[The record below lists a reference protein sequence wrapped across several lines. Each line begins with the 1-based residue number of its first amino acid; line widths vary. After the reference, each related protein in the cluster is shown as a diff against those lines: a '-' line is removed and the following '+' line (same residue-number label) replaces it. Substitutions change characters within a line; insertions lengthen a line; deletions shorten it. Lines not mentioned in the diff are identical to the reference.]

1 MCTVVSC
8 MLNALKSS
16 YFILSETPSSTAFN
30 ASITQLWQDVQERLV
45 YRAYIFIKTDIND
58 FSPHD
63 GDLLY
68 PEKLEMMLSIGKEDS
83 TGVW

>member
-1 MCTVVSC
+1 
-8 MLNALKSS
+8 
-16 YFILSETPSSTAFN
+16 
-30 ASITQLWQDVQERLV
+30 VQERLV